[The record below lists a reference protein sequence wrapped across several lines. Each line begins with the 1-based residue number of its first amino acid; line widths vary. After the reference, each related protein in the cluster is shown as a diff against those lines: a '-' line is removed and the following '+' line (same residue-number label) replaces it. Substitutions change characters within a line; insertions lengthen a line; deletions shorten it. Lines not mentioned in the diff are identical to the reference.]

1 MTWNLTPIK
10 KTLQVKQKRK
20 IGQLHDFYSGQCQ
33 EKGLVISKEF
43 FFQDHSKSQVF
54 RKAIEYCQH
63 FSVKSLGDLW
73 KAIVNM
79 VDKIQLPSVVYDWN
93 QVSVTETKVQFWYRY
108 WGWGGYEASKWT
120 QISKKINIPTFDE
133 FCGTVFCFYHLGK

>member
-54 RKAIEYCQH
+54 RKAIDYCKRFFWEFFGRSLKGNPHKFCEY
-63 FSVKSLGDLW
+63 G
-73 KAIVNM
+73 
-79 VDKIQLPSVVYDWN
+79 
-93 QVSVTETKVQFWYRY
+93 R
-108 WGWGGYEASKWT
+108 
-120 QISKKINIPTFDE
+120 
-133 FCGTVFCFYHLGK
+133 

>member
-43 FFQDHSKSQVF
+43 FFKTTQCL
-54 RKAIEYCQH
+54 ICY
-63 FSVKSLGDLW
+63 
-73 KAIVNM
+73 
-79 VDKIQLPSVVYDWN
+79 IQPYIAGNL
-93 QVSVTETKVQFWYRY
+93 T
-108 WGWGGYEASKWT
+108 
-120 QISKKINIPTFDE
+120 
-133 FCGTVFCFYHLGK
+133 

>member
-43 FFQDHSKSQVF
+43 FFKT
-54 RKAIEYCQH
+54 
-63 FSVKSLGDLW
+63 
-73 KAIVNM
+73 
-79 VDKIQLPSVVYDWN
+79 IQNLRCSGKLLII
-93 QVSVTETKVQFWYRY
+93 VSVFFW
-108 WGWGGYEASKWT
+108 
-120 QISKKINIPTFDE
+120 E
-133 FCGTVFCFYHLGK
+133 FFGRSLKGNPHKFCEYGR